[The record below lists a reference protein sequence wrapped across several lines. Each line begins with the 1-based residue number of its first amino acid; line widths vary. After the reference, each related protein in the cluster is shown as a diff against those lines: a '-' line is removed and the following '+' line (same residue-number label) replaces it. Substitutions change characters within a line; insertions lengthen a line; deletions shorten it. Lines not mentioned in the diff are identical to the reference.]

1 MKLKNLFLGLVA
13 TSFFSCSSDSDS
25 TNNSNLTLHKRV
37 IVRTQSLNSEALTK
51 EVQYFSNNEII
62 ADTIFNHLEEWT
74 HRKVTTTNGNTKTYK
89 TYTVSGEVTAHREET
104 YDSQGR
110 ITGRKQLIPENIL
123 AISYSYTADE
133 SVTVEA
139 TNLID
144 QTVSYVGTYFK
155 NNQGLIFKENRP
167 ATFDPTTIT
176 EGTLLF
182 EGLRPIEYTN
192 SANTISF
199 DYYPVAK
206 PATILKS
213 TTELNNTVLLGLSLI
228 KMAEEGNF
236 YFKRNNEST
245 NSVSTTYQT
254 DFNENNFIEYYKS
267 TYINA
272 AANNNLLTTEV
283 FYYYN

>member
-1 MKLKNLFLGLVA
+1 MKLKNVLLGLVVA
-13 TSFFSCSSDSDS
+13 SFFSCSNDADT
-25 TNNSNLTLHKRV
+25 TNNPNLTLYKRV
-37 IVRTQSLNSEALTK
+37 IIRTQSMNAEALTK
-51 EVQYFSNNEII
+51 EVQYFSNNEIV

-89 TYTVSGEVTAHREET
+89 TYTVSGEVIAHREET

-139 TNLID
+139 INLID

-182 EGLRPIEYTN
+182 DGLRPIEYTN
-192 SANTISF
+192 SGITISF

-206 PATILKS
+206 PTTILKS
-213 TTELNNTVLLGLSLI
+213 TTELNNTVLLGLSLL
-228 KMAEEGNF
+228 KLAEEGNF
-236 YFKRNNEST
+236 YFKRNNETT

-267 TYINA
+267 TYINTA
-272 AANNNLLTTEV
+272 TTNNLLTTEV